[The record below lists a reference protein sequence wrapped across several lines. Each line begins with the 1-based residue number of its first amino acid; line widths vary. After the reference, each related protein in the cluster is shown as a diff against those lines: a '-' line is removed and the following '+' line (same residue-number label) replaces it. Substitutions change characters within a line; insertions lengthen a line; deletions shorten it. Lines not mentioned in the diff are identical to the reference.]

1 MFETKTADDVLL
13 ELNAANHGLAEEE
26 AKKRLATQGPN
37 ALKAKKPP
45 TKLQIF
51 LSQLKD
57 PMIYVLLAAAVVSI
71 ALREFSDAGIILGVV
86 LLNAIVGMVQE
97 GKAQRALD
105 ALREMSSPTATV
117 RRGGVVREI
126 PAAELVTGDIVLL
139 DAGRIVPAD
148 LRLTVTAGLK
158 ADESALTGES
168 VPTEKNAAFITK

>member
-45 TKLQIF
+45 TKLQMF

-117 RRGGVVREI
+117 RRGGVVRGRRHGHAPGPGHDGRDRALSHRRAARGD
-126 PAAELVTGDIVLL
+126 PAAAVFPV
-139 DAGRIVPAD
+139 
-148 LRLTVTAGLK
+148 
-158 ADESALTGES
+158 
-168 VPTEKNAAFITK
+168 